1 MAHPRKRKK
10 RPGTRPKR
18 PEPPPV
24 DESDASWN
32 ASIANA
38 ARDVLIKGMDTGQ
51 IVPLTGLI
59 VAAGFAWRMTP
70 ESLEA
75 VAITVLGILQG
86 NRLLPWAVT
95 LLILILWRLH
105 VRLVFKI
112 HKQEM
117 DRVAAEKTAAQE
129 KLHDAGLLESS
140 K

>member
-1 MAHPRKRKK
+1 
-10 RPGTRPKR
+10 
-18 PEPPPV
+18 
-24 DESDASWN
+24 
-32 ASIANA
+32 
-38 ARDVLIKGMDTGQ
+38 
-51 IVPLTGLI
+51 
-59 VAAGFAWRMTP
+59 MTP